1 MKEGHVVS
9 WFGKA
14 PGKGAVTITGKGGS
28 YNMSTGVIKH
38 PRRGKGKVKVKGAGF
53 FSGLRKDKK

>member
-1 MKEGHVVS
+1 MVS